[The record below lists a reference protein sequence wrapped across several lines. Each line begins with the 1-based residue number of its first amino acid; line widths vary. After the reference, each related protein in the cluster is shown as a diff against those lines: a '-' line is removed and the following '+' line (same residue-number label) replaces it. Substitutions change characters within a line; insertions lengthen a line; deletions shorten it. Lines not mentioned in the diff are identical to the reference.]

1 LDTTLLQAA
10 RRAPAREEKTGGGGD
25 AGYTVTPGQA
35 HYGYK
40 AHVAVDETHTLI
52 RAGDADGR
60 QRACQSGI

>member
-10 RRAPAREEKTGGGGD
+10 RHASAREEKPGGGN

-40 AHVAVDETHTLI
+40 AHVAVDETHTL
-52 RAGDADGR
+52 RAN
-60 QRACQSGI
+60 IILLW